1 MPAEDSAPV
10 FSTGQLVSGRYRI
23 VRFLG
28 RGGMGEVYEAED
40 LELHEQ
46 VALKT
51 LLPKIAADRS
61 MIARFKQEIQ
71 LSRKISHP
79 NVCRV
84 FDLARDPADGSS
96 EAGITFL
103 TMEFLAGE
111 TLDAALGREGR
122 WSADRAVPLL
132 DQMAE
137 ALAAAHR
144 AGIIHRDFKPSN
156 VMLVPNAEGLRAVV
170 TDFGLARQVAP
181 TGETTATLTGKVMG
195 TLDYMAPELLTG
207 SAASVESDVYAL
219 GMVAYRMLTG
229 ALPFPSDTPLA
240 GAILRAKV
248 PVPSPRSLAP
258 DLDPACER
266 AILRAL
272 DPDPARRFSRTSH
285 FMAAMRGEAPST
297 SAAVSLW
304 ARRKMVAAALAVVAI
319 LGGGIA
325 WQAWMRSRNGP
336 SPEALYWYRKGA
348 DALGD
353 STYYKA
359 AKALEEAV
367 RLDPAFALAHARLA
381 EAYNE
386 IDESEKANEQMLR
399 ALDPSAHAAPRGA
412 DRLYVDAVHR
422 TLEGDF
428 PGAIRIYTELGSRV
442 PEREKAAVLVD
453 LGRSRER
460 DDEISK
466 AMEAYQEAARL
477 EPQDAAAHL
486 RTGMLLGR
494 QNKLAEANSEFDQA
508 ESLYQ
513 SSANTEGRAE
523 VLYQRGFL
531 ASKLRQLPEA
541 RAALAKAT
549 QLAQAIST
557 EYQEIAATLQLS
569 IVTYQEGDAQRAEQL
584 ASAATERAR
593 RSGRNYLSARG
604 LTDLGNAQFARGDSA
619 RAETNFRDAL
629 ELARRFHMKRAEAR
643 ALFSLA
649 SLHQSQDAAPETVLK
664 EIQPALDFFRKA
676 GFRYETIQCLFLIAR
691 VQRDLGNYAGALKEF
706 QDQLSVAG
714 EANDRQQMA
723 LAEQGIA
730 QVLFFQG
737 DWPSALVHYERHY
750 ELAASNA
757 DRIGM
762 GNGLV
767 NRAKL
772 LWRLGRYRDAEQVLA
787 EAEELSAKAGS
798 DSRLAAFIAEYRAEM
813 ALSRGLFGDAARL
826 GRLAAAMPAAS
837 KQLQADA
844 NCVAGLAL
852 ARAGSAREGKG
863 ICVDQSSDNRV
874 AIAEIL
880 LHSSEAPAALEQIQP
895 ALDEFDRTGRIE
907 SSWRAW
913 ALAARARRANDDTAG
928 ARKASETASA
938 RLADLEKSWPAADFA
953 AYLRRADI
961 RSLR

>member
-1 MPAEDSAPV
+1 MPAEDSARV
-10 FSTGQLVSGRYRI
+10 FSTGQIVSGRYRI

-28 RGGMGEVYEAED
+28 RGGMGEVYEGED

-51 LLPKIAADRS
+51 LLPRIAADAS
-61 MIARFKQEIQ
+61 MIARFKREIQ

-84 FDLARDPADGSS
+84 FDLARDPADESS
-96 EAGITFL
+96 EAAITFL

-111 TLDAALGREGR
+111 TLEAILGREGR
-122 WSADRAVPLL
+122 LSADGAVPLI

-137 ALAAAHR
+137 ALGAAHR

-156 VMLVPNAEGLRAVV
+156 VMLVPNVDGLRAVV
-170 TDFGLARQVAP
+170 TDFGLARRVAP

-207 SAASVESDVYAL
+207 DAASVESDVYAL
-219 GMVAYRMLTG
+219 GMVAYRILTG
-229 ALPFPSDTPLA
+229 TLPFPNDTPLA

-248 PVPSPRSLAP
+248 PVPSPRSLTP
-258 DLDPACER
+258 ELDPACER

-272 DPDPARRFSRTSH
+272 DPDPARRFARTSH
-285 FMAAMRGEAPST
+285 FMAAMRGGASST
-297 SAAVSLW
+297 PAAVSLW
-304 ARRKMVAAALAVVAI
+304 ARRKMVAAALAAAAI
-319 LGGGIA
+319 LCGGIA

-336 SPEALYWYRKGA
+336 SAEALNWYRKGA
-348 DALGD
+348 EALGD

-367 RLDPAFALAHARLA
+367 RLDPTFALAHARLA

-399 ALDPSAHAAPRGA
+399 ALDPSAHATPRGA
-412 DRLYVDAVHR
+412 DRLYVDAIHR

-428 PGAIRIYTELGSRV
+428 PGAIRVYAELGSRV
-442 PEREKAAVLVD
+442 AEREKAAVMVD
-453 LGRSRER
+453 LGRTRER
-460 DDEISK
+460 DDEIPK

-477 EPQDAAAHL
+477 DPQDAAAHL

-494 QNKLAEANSEFDQA
+494 QNKLAGANAEFDQA

-513 SSANTEGRAE
+513 SSANTEGQAE

-541 RAALAKAT
+541 RAALAKAN

-584 ASAATERAR
+584 ASVATERAR

-604 LTDLGNAQFARGDSA
+604 LTDLGNAQFARGDYA

-649 SLHQSQDAAPETVLK
+649 SLHQSQDAVPETVLK
-664 EIQPALDFFRKA
+664 EIQPVLDFFRKA

-737 DWPSALVHYERHY
+737 DWPRALVHYERHY
-750 ELAASNA
+750 ELATSNA
-757 DRIGM
+757 DRVGM

-772 LWRLGRYRDAEQVLA
+772 LWRLGRYRDAEQRLA
-787 EAEELSAKAGS
+787 QAEELSAKPGS
-798 DSRLAAFIAEYRAEM
+798 DGRLVAFIAEYRAEM

-826 GRLAAAMPAAS
+826 GRLAAGMPAAS

-863 ICVDQSSDNRV
+863 LCVDQSSDNRV

-880 LHSSEAPAALEQIQP
+880 LRNSEAPAALEQIQP

-913 ALAARARRANDDTAG
+913 ALAARSRRANHDTAS

-938 RLADLEKSWPAADFA
+938 RLADLEKSWPAADLA